1 VKEETK
7 IIILPA
13 KLYNR
18 LEERARLSGFD
29 STNEYVI
36 FVVEEILNE
45 EEKAEHVTISK
56 AEEEKIRKRLRELG
70 YLD

>member
-1 VKEETK
+1 MREKTK

-36 FVVEEILNE
+36 FVLEEITNE
-45 EEKAEHVTISK
+45 EEKAEHVTLSK

>member
-1 VKEETK
+1 VREKTK

-36 FVVEEILNE
+36 FVLEEITKE

>member
-13 KLYNR
+13 KLYSR

-36 FVVEEILNE
+36 FVLEEITNE

>member
-7 IIILPA
+7 MIVLPT

-36 FVVEEILNE
+36 FVLEEITNE
-45 EEKAEHVTISK
+45 EEKAEHVAISK
-56 AEEEKIRKRLRELG
+56 AEDESIRRGLRELG

>member
-1 VKEETK
+1 MKEETK
-7 IIILPA
+7 MIILPA

-36 FVVEEILNE
+36 FVLEEITNE

-56 AEEEKIRKRLRELG
+56 AEDEKIRKGLKELG

>member
-1 VKEETK
+1 MKEETK
-7 IIILPA
+7 IIVLPA

>member
-1 VKEETK
+1 LKEETK
-7 IIILPA
+7 MIILPA

-18 LEERARLSGFD
+18 LEERARLSDFD

-36 FVVEEILNE
+36 FVLEEITNE

-56 AEEEKIRKRLRELG
+56 AEDEKIRKRLRELG

>member
-36 FVVEEILNE
+36 FVLEEITKE
-45 EEKAEHVTISK
+45 EEKAEHVTMSK

>member
-1 VKEETK
+1 MREKTK

-36 FVVEEILNE
+36 FVLEEITKE

>member
-1 VKEETK
+1 MKEETK